1 MGPKKDA
8 VWDEF
13 HEPYVPDGSKAA
25 KAVCRNCSAVVGAAA
40 ARLRSH
46 EEDAQESDLDDHLDE
61 INEID
66 LSDGLNRFGDKMLFD
81 TDEIMDEGMVMR
93 PQQ

>member
-13 HEPYVPDGSKAA
+13 HEPYVPDGSKSA
-25 KAVCRNCSAVVGAAA
+25 KGVCRNCSSVVGATA
-40 ARLRSH
+40 ARLRNH

-61 INEID
+61 FNKID
-66 LSDGLNRFGDKMLFD
+66 LADGLNRFDDEMLFD
-81 TDEIMDEGMVMR
+81 TDEIMDEGIVMR
-93 PQQ
+93 P